1 MNMPSFESLFTSRE
15 KLVKTILNLCKRVKD
30 IEEAQEENSE
40 DTEEK

>member
-15 KLVKTILNLCKRVKD
+15 KLVKTILNLCKRVKG
-30 IEEAQEENSE
+30 IEDSQEDSE